1 MAGGRAAV
9 EHVER
14 SGGIQID
21 VPAEAGYLSL
31 VRMLVHTLAQRR
43 DLDDE
48 RIEDLVLAVSE
59 ACTWVINS
67 REGDGPGRASRRPI
81 RMRWAESDDDCSI
94 QVTDTSGQTDVDA
107 VADQEVPPDASRAA
121 LEGELSLPLVVA
133 LVDDVT
139 SHSGPGET
147 TVEMTIR
154 CGPWEGLP
162 DSL

>member
-1 MAGGRAAV
+1 MAGGRTAV

-43 DLDDE
+43 DLDEE
-48 RIEDLVLAVSE
+48 RIEDIVLAVSE

-67 REGDGPGRASRRPI
+67 RQGEGAKPSQRPI
-81 RMRWAESDDDCSI
+81 QVRWTESDEACAI
-94 QVTDTSGQTDVDA
+94 QVTDTTGQTDVDS
-107 VADQEVPPDASRAA
+107 VADQEVPTDPGRAA
-121 LEGELSLPLVVA
+121 IEGELSLPLVVA
-133 LVDDVT
+133 LADEVD
-139 SHSGPGET
+139 SHSGAGGT

-154 CGPWEGLP
+154 CGPWEGP
-162 DSL
+162 AESL

>member
-1 MAGGRAAV
+1 VAGGRSAV

-21 VPAEAGYLSL
+21 VPAEAGYLYV
-31 VRMLVHTLAQRR
+31 VRMLVHTMAQRR

-59 ACTWVINS
+59 ACTWVLNS
-67 REGDGPGRASRRPI
+67 RQDDGSEGAGGRPI
-81 RMRWAESDDDCSI
+81 QMRWLESDEVCSI
-94 QVTDTSGQTDVDA
+94 QVTDTTGQTDVDA
-107 VADQEVPPDASRAA
+107 VADQEVPPDPGRAA
-121 LEGELSLPLVVA
+121 QEGELSLPLVVA

-139 SHSGPGET
+139 SHSGPGGT
-147 TVEMTIR
+147 TVEMIIR

-162 DSL
+162 EPV

>member
-1 MAGGRAAV
+1 VAGGGSAV

-21 VPAEAGYLSL
+21 VPAQAGYLSV
-31 VRMLVHTLAQRR
+31 VRMLVHNLAQRR

-67 REGDGPGRASRRPI
+67 RQDEGSRSRPI
-81 RMRWAESDDDCSI
+81 QVRWSETEEDCSI
-94 QVTDTSGQTDVDA
+94 QVTDTTGQTDVEA
-107 VADQEVPPDASRAA
+107 VADQEVPPDPGRAA

-133 LVDDVT
+133 LVDNVT
-139 SHSGPGET
+139 SHSASAGT

-162 DSL
+162 DAV

>member
-1 MAGGRAAV
+1 MAGGTSAV

-31 VRMLVHTLAQRR
+31 VRMLVHSLAQRR

-48 RIEDLVLAVSE
+48 RVEDLVLAVSE

-67 REGDGPGRASRRPI
+67 REDGTGRRRPI
-81 RMRWAESDDDCSI
+81 QVRWMETDDHCSI
-94 QVTDTSGQTDVDA
+94 QVTDTTGQTDVEA
-107 VADQEVPPDASRAA
+107 VADQEVPADPGRAA

-133 LVDDVT
+133 LVDDVS

-154 CGPWEGLP
+154 CGRWEGLADP
-162 DSL
+162 V

>member
-1 MAGGRAAV
+1 MAGGRSAV

-67 REGDGPGRASRRPI
+67 RDDDGSGRSRGRPI
-81 RMRWAESDDDCSI
+81 QMRWTETEDDCSI
-94 QVTDTSGQTDVDA
+94 AITDTTGQTDVEA
-107 VADQEVPPDASRAA
+107 VADQEVPPDPGQAA

-139 SHSGPGET
+139 SHSGPGGT
-147 TVEMTIR
+147 GVEMTIR
-154 CGPWEGLP
+154 CGPWEGSP
-162 DSL
+162 DSV

>member
-1 MAGGRAAV
+1 MAGGRSAV

-67 REGDGPGRASRRPI
+67 REEGANRRRPI
-81 RMRWAESDDDCSI
+81 QMRWTETDDACSI
-94 QVTDTSGQTDVDA
+94 QVTDTTGQTDVEA
-107 VADQEVPPDASRAA
+107 VADQEVPPDPGQAA
-121 LEGELSLPLVVA
+121 QEGELSLPLVVA

-139 SHSGPGET
+139 SHAGAGGT
-147 TVEMTIR
+147 TVEMIIR
-154 CGPWEGLP
+154 CRPWEGEP
-162 DSL
+162 DSV

>member
-1 MAGGRAAV
+1 MAGGRSAV
-9 EHVER
+9 EHVEH
-14 SGGIQID
+14 SGGVQID

-67 REGDGPGRASRRPI
+67 RDDGSGGAPDRPI
-81 RMRWAESDDDCSI
+81 QMRWTETDDDCSI
-94 QVTDTSGQTDVDA
+94 QVTDTTGQTDVDS
-107 VADQEVPPDASRAA
+107 VADQEVPKDAGRAA

-139 SHSGPGET
+139 SHSGPGGT
-147 TVEMTIR
+147 GVEMTIR
-154 CGPWEGLP
+154 CGPWEGP
-162 DSL
+162 TDSM